1 MRRRVPARGAQVPPL
16 GVRRLHEE
24 DVRVARVLHVRQWD
38 APEPGVHRGQH
49 RVELRVTCGRRR
61 AGVASGKIRQSVK
74 NSATCDSV
82 TVMDRTTCVG
92 FPYL

>member
-1 MRRRVPARGAQVPPL
+1 MSRRVPARGAQVPPL

-24 DVRVARVLHVRQWD
+24 DVRVARVLDVRQRH

-61 AGVASGKIRQSVK
+61 AGVAVASGKIRQSVK
-74 NSATCDSV
+74 NDLCWFTCD
-82 TVMDRTTCVG
+82 G
-92 FPYL
+92 